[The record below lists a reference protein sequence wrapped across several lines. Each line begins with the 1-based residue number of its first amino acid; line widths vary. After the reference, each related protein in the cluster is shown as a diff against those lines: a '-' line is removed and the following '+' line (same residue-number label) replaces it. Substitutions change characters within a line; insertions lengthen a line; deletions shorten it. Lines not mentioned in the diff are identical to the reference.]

1 MKISIALCTYNGE
14 KYLRQQLE
22 SLDNQTL
29 KADEVVVCDDNSS
42 DNTIAILNE
51 YKDKLNIKLTVNKT
65 NLGVTKNFEQA
76 ISLCSGDI
84 IFLCDQDDVW
94 DKNKI
99 KIMAEKMQ
107 DEKIGLCYCN
117 GKVAD
122 ENLKQIG
129 SHTLWSTSE
138 LVKVDL
144 NKFSVYNLI
153 NYCYFTGMALC
164 FRASLKKYF
173 MPLSKNAVHDEWI
186 AFIISFV
193 SKIAFVK
200 EELVIYRQHS
210 NQQIGINSI
219 KSSKEIWRF
228 LRAYKII
235 RIEKEVG
242 RFTDLI
248 AKMKEL
254 NAEKELIAELEKKLR
269 HLKCRASK
277 SIFRFMIL
285 TLELVLGKYNK
296 HSNGGYKAFVKDLF
310 AGK

>member
-1 MKISIALCTYNGE
+1 MKISIALCTYNGA
-14 KYLRQQLE
+14 KYLSEQLK
-22 SLDNQTL
+22 SLKEQTL
-29 KADEVVVCDDNSS
+29 KADEVVICDDNSS
-42 DNTIAILNE
+42 DNTVNVINE
-51 YKDKLNIKLTVNKT
+51 YKYKLNVKLTVNKI

-76 ISLCSGDI
+76 ISLCEGDI

-94 DKNKI
+94 HQDKI
-99 KIMAEKMQ
+99 KIMSNRMV
-107 DEKIGLCYCN
+107 DETIGLCYCN
-117 GKVAD
+117 GIVAD

-129 SHTLWSTSE
+129 SHTLWGTSE
-138 LVKVDL
+138 LVKVDF

-164 FRASLKKYF
+164 FRASLKQYF

-193 SKIAFVK
+193 AKIAFVK

-219 KSSKEIWRF
+219 KSSKEIWRL
-228 LRAYKII
+228 LRGYKII
-235 RIEKEVG
+235 KIEKEVG

-248 AKMKEL
+248 TKMKEL
-254 NAEKELIAELEKKLR
+254 NAEEELITELEKKLR
-269 HLKCRASK
+269 HLKCRASR
-277 SIFRFMIL
+277 SIFRFIIL
-285 TLELVLGKYNK
+285 TLELLLGKYKK

-310 AGK
+310 ARK